1 MALDAAGGDKRKMDF
16 DVRRDC
22 YVHDVK
28 NFVFDLDVQ
37 KRTPKGELIV
47 RLEKTADQLAEIEFQ
62 NQVYERLFRR
72 IEKEKVV
79 DSDETEESD
88 SDQGMKKSLRDDWI
102 QQQVY
107 VKCQKET
114 EFLWDAFTSGNAAEK
129 HSQQKK
135 QVEVEE
141 QERQKKE
148 RQRKAEKD
156 RKLNKFKKY
165 QTRLQERNQELY
177 YASDN
182 SFKTDASLASKKSSE
197 DEGKPNK

>member
-1 MALDAAGGDKRKMDF
+1 
-16 DVRRDC
+16 
-22 YVHDVK
+22 
-28 NFVFDLDVQ
+28 
-37 KRTPKGELIV
+37 
-47 RLEKTADQLAEIEFQ
+47 
-62 NQVYERLFRR
+62 
-72 IEKEKVV
+72 
-79 DSDETEESD
+79 
-88 SDQGMKKSLRDDWI
+88 MKKSLRDDWI

-165 QTRLQERNQELY
+165 QTRL
-177 YASDN
+177 
-182 SFKTDASLASKKSSE
+182 
-197 DEGKPNK
+197 